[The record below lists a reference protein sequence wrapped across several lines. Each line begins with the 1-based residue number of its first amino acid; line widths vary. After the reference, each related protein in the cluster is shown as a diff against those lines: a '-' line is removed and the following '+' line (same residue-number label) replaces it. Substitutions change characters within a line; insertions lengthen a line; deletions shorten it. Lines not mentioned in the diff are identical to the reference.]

1 MKSSALLAVQLLEE
15 HPEGMT
21 RLDAIR
27 GGCGN
32 LPARV
37 MEARAEGWVIRDEW
51 VTTPNGARI
60 KTWFLVRGPRRVDS
74 GVQEALA
81 LA

>member
-1 MKSSALLAVQLLEE
+1 MKSSAILAVELLAR

-21 RLDAIR
+21 RMDALL

-37 MEARAEGWVIRDEW
+37 AEARAEGYVIHDEW
-51 VTTPNGARI
+51 LTTANGARI
-60 KTWFLVRGPRRVDS
+60 KSWFLVRGPRVPS
-74 GVQEALA
+74 TGVQIGLA

>member
-1 MKSSALLAVQLLEE
+1 MKSSAVLAVELLAR

-37 MEARAEGWVIRDEW
+37 AEARAEGWVIRDEW
-51 VTTPNGARI
+51 VTTANGARI
-60 KTWFLVRGPRRVDS
+60 KSWHLVRGPRRVDT
-74 GVQEALA
+74 GTQIGLA

>member
-1 MKSSALLAVQLLEE
+1 MKDSTVLAVRLLEE
-15 HPEGMT
+15 HPEGLTRMT
-21 RLDAIR
+21 AIK

-37 MEARAEGWVIRDEW
+37 QEARAEGHVIRDEW

-60 KTWFLVRGPRRVDS
+60 KTWFYVRGPRVPTV
-74 GVQEALA
+74 GEQIGAFA
-81 LA
+81 